1 MAVRVLIAHSSGITR
16 DIIRKHLESGGC
28 EVVAET
34 ETVAQTIDIFRT
46 TRPDVVALDAGLSSK
61 KGFGALWM
69 FRTIRRESP
78 AAAIVIVGAPQSP
91 DDQRIYLREGAL
103 ECIVEPFDSSGL
115 ERMWRRLSDAYP
127 ELRHT
132 DESTNMAASPDRQA
146 NTEIAN
152 ESFSPFRSGLP
163 WDFGTGVF
171 TLMELLQFYAAA
183 FCRISEML
191 GQAWVPINR
200 GGDFHS
206 LAGPL
211 EATLGELQRD
221 CEKLGL
227 SITLAHLRRM
237 LQDFDASGHMSLAAF
252 ARQLSEVQQRLIDE
266 LNARLMIAVPQQRA
280 VYYQSIDLFGEDV
293 SRAFPSATMDVMEA
307 GKCLALNRNTACVFH
322 LMRVIESGLRTL
334 DKSVNEPN
342 LDPKRNATWETILR
356 RCDDKLIR
364 ALASQTPESRQDEQF
379 FSTVTA
385 DLRAV
390 KDAWRN
396 PTLHVNRDYTDEMAL
411 DAWNAVKAFMRHLA
425 TKLTETEP

>member
-1 MAVRVLIAHSSGITR
+1 MAVRVLIAHSAGITR

-69 FRTIRRESP
+69 FRTVRRESP

-103 ECIVEPFDSSGL
+103 ECIVEPFDGFGL

-200 GGDFHS
+200 GCDFHS

-237 LQDFDASGHMSLAAF
+237 LQLFDASPHMSLAAF

-307 GKCLALNRNTACVFH
+307 GKCLALNRNTAKH
-322 LMRVIESGLRTL
+322 LHQT
-334 DKSVNEPN
+334 D
-342 LDPKRNATWETILR
+342 
-356 RCDDKLIR
+356 RCFD
-364 ALASQTPESRQDEQF
+364 
-379 FSTVTA
+379 
-385 DLRAV
+385 
-390 KDAWRN
+390 N
-396 PTLHVNRDYTDEMAL
+396 
-411 DAWNAVKAFMRHLA
+411 
-425 TKLTETEP
+425 